1 MMTPDPEYLFMTK
14 VHREALL
21 GMFNA
26 IERRKGLVVL
36 TGEAG
41 TGKTTLVRKV
51 MASMPAV
58 KAKFSLMPNPALSQ
72 ARFVESM
79 LMDFGIAEIRPSE
92 ELRLALLQQV
102 LLHLHAEG
110 KAAVLVVDEA
120 HKLSAEQLEEIR
132 LLANLEVPEAK
143 LLQVILAGQNELE
156 CLLDQDSMRQLKQRV
171 VVRLTLGP
179 LSPLELEGYVEY
191 RWCKAGGKTKHPF
204 VEDALRGITR
214 YSHGFPGLV
223 NVICDNA
230 LLIAHTDGSALVGE
244 KHVLQAAKDLQ
255 LCPSSTSEV
264 ARGQVVSPGAAG
276 GEGRAPGL
284 PPTPDSHWTNI
295 PTPERVGLSLVE
307 GKEDR
312 RGSRERR
319 RASRSHIPAL
329 FVYYWTGGV
338 SPPHKVLDISEIGA
352 CFEARDRWPAGTII
366 ELTLQRMLGAD
377 GSPADTDTSLRVACK
392 VVRSEPGRL
401 GVMFICR
408 QRQELQRVR
417 KFLALSAAA

>member
-26 IERRKGLVVL
+26 IERRKGLMVL

-41 TGKTTLVRKV
+41 SGKTTLVRKV
-51 MASMPAV
+51 MASMPAA
-58 KAKFSLMPNPALSQ
+58 KAKFSP
-72 ARFVESM
+72 M
-79 LMDFGIAEIRPSE
+79 L
-92 ELRLALLQQV
+92 
-102 LLHLHAEG
+102 
-110 KAAVLVVDEA
+110 
-120 HKLSAEQLEEIR
+120 
-132 LLANLEVPEAK
+132 N
-143 LLQVILAGQNELE
+143 
-156 CLLDQDSMRQLKQRV
+156 
-171 VVRLTLGP
+171 
-179 LSPLELEGYVEY
+179 
-191 RWCKAGGKTKHPF
+191 
-204 VEDALRGITR
+204 
-214 YSHGFPGLV
+214 
-223 NVICDNA
+223 
-230 LLIAHTDGSALVGE
+230 
-244 KHVLQAAKDLQ
+244 
-255 LCPSSTSEV
+255 
-264 ARGQVVSPGAAG
+264 
-276 GEGRAPGL
+276 
-284 PPTPDSHWTNI
+284 

-417 KFLALSAAA
+417 KFLTLSAAA